1 MTQETKDKIEGIIGL
16 PLEAYDLNALER
28 IITESLSPF
37 SQPPEKPLI
46 LKDGTKTFII
56 KRFDICG
63 IEYEKDR
70 KMIMIR
76 RYSGEHHSFPSS
88 ENEEVLENFIQDFKD
103 GF

>member
-1 MTQETKDKIEGIIGL
+1 MTQK
-16 PLEAYDLNALER
+16 
-28 IITESLSPF
+28 
-37 SQPPEKPLI
+37 KPLI

-56 KRFDICG
+56 KRSDVCG

-76 RYSGEHHSFPSS
+76 RFSGEHHSFPSS

>member
-1 MTQETKDKIEGIIGL
+1 MTQETKDKIQGIIGI
-16 PLEAYDLNALER
+16 PLEEHDLKALGR
-28 IITESLSPF
+28 IIIESLSPF

-56 KRFDICG
+56 KRSDICG
-63 IEYEKDR
+63 IEYEEDK

-76 RYSGEHHSFPSS
+76 RISGEHHSFTFSK
-88 ENEEVLENFIQDFKD
+88 NEEVLENFIQDFKD